1 MKKLIITVLSLAL
14 ALCLLAGCG
23 TGAKPAG
30 DDANIVIG
38 ASVSPHAEILEAAKP
53 FLEAKGYTLEI
64 IEYTDYVQPNVAL
77 DSGDLDANY
86 FQHLPYLE
94 NFNRMNNMELVSVG
108 GVHYEPMG
116 VFPGKTASLDA
127 LADGAQ
133 IGVPNDGTNEGRA
146 LWLLD
151 TVGLITLREDAGFE
165 CTILDIIDN
174 PKNLEIIEMEAAQI
188 PHALDSLDLGVING
202 NYALNAGLNVVEHAL
217 AKEEVDSP
225 AAQTYH
231 NIVAVRPENAKDA
244 KIKALMEVL
253 QSEDIKAFIDSKYS
267 GAVFQKIVVVD

>member
-1 MKKLIITVLSLAL
+1 MKKLIITVLALTLAL
-14 ALCLLAGCG
+14 ALLAGCG
-23 TGAKPAG
+23 NGAKKSG
-30 DDANIVIG
+30 EDTNIVIG
-38 ASVSPHAEILEAAKP
+38 ASSSPHAEVLEAAKP
-53 FLEAKGYTLEI
+53 LLEAKGYTMEI
-64 IEYTDYVQPNVAL
+64 IEYADYVQPNVAL
-77 DSGDLDANY
+77 DAGDLDANY

-94 NFNRMNNMELVSVG
+94 YFNNANNMDLVSVG

-116 VFPGKTASLDA
+116 VFPGKTTSLDA

-165 CTILDIIDN
+165 CTILDIVDN
-174 PKNLEIIEMEAAQI
+174 PKNLKIIEMEAAQI
-188 PHALDSLDLGVING
+188 PRALDSLDLGVING
-202 NYALNAGLNVVEHAL
+202 NYALAANLSVTEHAL

-253 QSEDIKAFIDSKYS
+253 QSADIKAFIDGKYN